1 MRKIKKYTFIS
12 SVSTMMLLASPAYA
26 LEFPGLIQAED
37 STSNVG
43 TSTETT
49 RDIGGGLNVGRI
61 NPGNSLSYSVDV
73 QTAGTYQLDLRVA
86 TIRENSEVRV
96 SVDGRTI
103 ADHDIPTTGDW
114 QRWETIGSEVELDAG
129 TQTITLTFDGD
140 VRIGLGNINW
150 LEASLIEAEGG
161 RTVVMQKQN
170 TNFSIDGNNGA
181 RRGQQIYLYD
191 TNLDNVNQQWV
202 EIDVGSGF
210 YSYQKFNTSLCLDG
224 GNGADFRQPVTIETC
239 NNTNRN
245 QHWRQVSLANGN
257 FRLEKRGT
265 NFSIDGNHGAQ
276 RRQVAYLWE
285 SNNNNV
291 NQQWQ
296 FFTTTETRA
305 PSPTPTP
312 APSPSPTPD
321 STPDVDIIPASL
333 GGFVH
338 PGITHKL
345 SDLDRM
351 KYMVEARIDPWYSS
365 YKEME
370 DDRASD
376 HRYDVQGR
384 ASNTLL
390 ARDSPRTNLRAWD
403 NDIRAAYYNAIR
415 WYVTGDARHAEKAI
429 EIFRVWSN
437 LTSVTSNGTDALSGG
452 IGYIMI
458 EAAEIIKS
466 TYDGWSDNDL
476 RAFQD
481 MLVYPGYST
490 TSVPSGDS
498 TFYWKAFQGDAF
510 RHGNQGLSG
519 WRTVMA
525 MGIFLDNEIMYDRA
539 LRYVKG
545 QPHRS
550 DDLPYP
556 GGGNVSTSIRSVGDY
571 LDVYN
576 VSRATN
582 IPDFGYNEVM
592 THYIYESGQCQES
605 ARDQQ
610 HTVFGLGLLTSMSEM
625 SWNQGED
632 LYGHEDS
639 RLLTGL
645 EYNMR
650 YNVSEIQSYPDQPN
664 PWEPTVSSGEF
675 EDGFD
680 RTGRFF
686 SKLISPTHR
695 GGFLDVRPVFEMPVA
710 HYLGRGIKSEDEVRW
725 TVRARDV
732 FIDRSGFEQAGHS
745 NDAIGWGALTARRPE
760 LSNGDPIQGFDSGNI
775 PRYGMNV
782 LPTTIEAE
790 NFDYFTTL
798 GQGKTYSD
806 NSVGNASGVY
816 RRDESVDIGR
826 NANQGFSVES
836 MAAGEWLNYTVAVPN
851 ESFYDITIRYSAAQ
865 NGGQLQIDFD
875 GDDKTGVVS
884 LPSTGSVN
892 FINEAVIAR
901 GVRLSAG
908 VQSMRVFVRGNSNV
922 INMDSILIN

>member
-1 MRKIKKYTFIS
+1 
-12 SVSTMMLLASPAYA
+12 MLLALPTYA

-37 STSNVG
+37 STSRVG

-49 RDIGGGLNVGRI
+49 SDVGGGLNVGRI

-73 QTAGTYQLDLRVA
+73 ETTGTYQLDLRVA

-96 SVDGRTI
+96 SVNGRTI

-140 VRIGLGNINW
+140 VRVGLGNINW
-150 LEASLIEAEGG
+150 LEASLIQAEGG
-161 RTVVMQKQN
+161 RAVVMQKQN
-170 TNFSIDGNNGA
+170 TRFAIDGSSGA

-191 TNLDNVNQQWV
+191 TNLDNVNQQWI
-202 EIDVGSGF
+202 EIDVGNGF
-210 YSYQKFNTSLCLDG
+210 YSYQKFDTSLCLDG
-224 GNGADFRQPVTIETC
+224 GNGATFRQAVTIETC
-239 NNTNRN
+239 DSSNRN
-245 QHWRQVSLANGN
+245 QHWRPVNLSNGS

-265 NFSIDGNHGAQ
+265 NFSIDGNNGAQ

-296 FFTTTETRA
+296 FFTTTETIA
-305 PSPTPTP
+305 PAPAPAPAPTP
-312 APSPSPTPD
+312 APTPAPAPSPTPD
-321 STPDVDIIPASL
+321 STPDVNIIPASL

-370 DDRASD
+370 NNSASD
-376 HRYDVQGR
+376 HRYNVQG
-384 ASNTLL
+384 SPNNTLL
-390 ARDSPRTNLRAWD
+390 ARDAPRTNLRAWD

-415 WYVTGDARHAEKAI
+415 WYVTGDARHAEKSI
-429 EIFRVWSN
+429 EIFRAWSN
-437 LTSVTSNGTDALSGG
+437 LTSVTSNGTEALSGG

-466 TYDGWSDNDL
+466 TYDGWSDRDL
-476 RAFQD
+476 QAFQD

-490 TSVPSGDS
+490 TRVPSGDT
-498 TFYWKAFQGDAF
+498 TFYWKSFQGDAF

-525 MGIFLDNEIMYDRA
+525 MGIFLDNEVMYERA

-545 QPHRS
+545 EPHRS

-556 GGGNVSTSIRSVGDY
+556 GGGNRSTSIRAVGDY
-571 LDVYN
+571 LDTYN

-610 HTVFGLGLLTSMSEM
+610 HTVFGIGLLTSMSEM

-632 LYGHEDS
+632 LYSHADS

-650 YNVSEIQSYPDQPN
+650 YNVSAIESYPDQRN
-664 PWEPTVSSGEF
+664 PWEPTVNSGEF

-686 SKLISPTHR
+686 SKRISPTGR
-695 GGFLDVRPVFEMPVA
+695 GDFSDVRPVFEMPVA

-732 FIDRSGFEQAGHS
+732 AIDRSGFEQAGHS

-806 NSVGNASGVY
+806 NSVGNAGGQY

-826 NANQGFSVES
+826 NANQGLSVES
-836 MAAGEWLNYTVAVPN
+836 MASGEWLNYTVAVPN
-851 ESFYDITIRYSAAQ
+851 ESTYDITIRYSAAQ
-865 NGGQLQIDFD
+865 NGGQLQIDFG

-892 FINEAVIAR
+892 VINEAVIAR

>member
-1 MRKIKKYTFIS
+1 MSKIKKCTFIGG
-12 SVSTMMLLASPAYA
+12 VLTVMLLALPTYA

-37 STSNVG
+37 STSRVG

-49 RDIGGGLNVGRI
+49 GDVGGGLNVGFI
-61 NPGNSLSYSVDV
+61 DPGDSLSYSVDV
-73 QTAGTYQLDLRVA
+73 ETTGTYQLDLRVA

-96 SVDGRTI
+96 SVNGQTI

-140 VRIGLGNINW
+140 VSTGVGNINW
-150 LEASLIEAEGG
+150 LEASLIQAEGG
-161 RTVVMQKQN
+161 RIVVMQKQN

-181 RRGQQIYLYD
+181 RQGEQIYLFD

-202 EIDVGSGF
+202 EIDVGNGF
-210 YSYQKFNTSLCLDG
+210 YSYQKINTSLCLDG
-224 GNGADFRQPVTIETC
+224 GDGADFLQPVTLETC
-239 NNTNRN
+239 DTTNHN
-245 QHWRQVSLANGN
+245 QHWRKVSLANGS

-296 FFTTTETRA
+296 FFTTT
-305 PSPTPTP
+305 
-312 APSPSPTPD
+312 D
-321 STPDVDIIPASL
+321 STPDVDIIPAPLS
-333 GGFVH
+333 GFVH

-351 KYMVEARIDPWYSS
+351 KYMVQARIDPWYSS

-370 DDRASD
+370 DDSASD
-376 HRYDVQGR
+376 HTYDVQGR

-476 RAFQD
+476 KAFQD

-525 MGIFLDNEIMYDRA
+525 MGIFLDNGIMYDRA

-556 GGGNVSTSIRSVGDY
+556 GGGNVSTSIRSVGNY

-576 VSRATN
+576 VSRATS

-625 SWNQGED
+625 SWNQGDD
-632 LYGHEDS
+632 LYSHEDS

-650 YNVSEIQSYPDQPN
+650 YNVSEIESYPDQPN

-710 HYLGRGIKSEDEVRW
+710 HYLGRGIKSEDEVKW

-760 LSNGDPIQGFDSGNI
+760 LCNGDPIQGFDSGNM

-806 NSVGNASGVY
+806 NSVGNAGGEY

-826 NANQGFSVES
+826 NANQGLSVES
-836 MAAGEWLNYTVAVPN
+836 MASGEWLNYTVAVPN
-851 ESFYDITIRYSAAQ
+851 ESTYDITIRYSAAQ

-892 FINEAVIAR
+892 VINETVIAK
-901 GVRLSAG
+901 GVKLSAG